1 MNDRELDRL
10 AALIAEALLRTRR
23 RPAAGPA
30 PVRPGTWLP
39 SPVRPEPPQA
49 GGPPPVW
56 SGAAQRLDDVAPG
69 AGRTRP
75 GPAPEGGVR
84 RPSIAE
90 LTNLKRAAAAGRGV
104 TPAGAPT
111 GRTMHRSSGMS
122 DRKVAIEVPIGVSN
136 RHVHLS
142 PAHVQALF
150 GTTQLVEAKPL
161 TQPGQ
166 FAARET
172 VAVTGPKGRIEAI
185 RVVGPS
191 RGETQLEVSL
201 ADARTLGVTPTVAAS
216 GSLAGSSG
224 GVTLHG
230 PSGTVTLDRGV
241 IVAARHLHLAPGD
254 AAKWGIRDGDRLDV
268 RCGAGPRQTTFH
280 DVLVRSTPA
289 YATELHLDTD
299 EAFAAGVRTGD
310 RASIL
315 LVHGSNRAH
324 RQLVT
329 ERDVIALARA
339 GGAIPAGALLTPSA
353 RDRARALGLAVGP

>member
-1 MNDRELDRL
+1 MTDGELDRL
-10 AALIAEALLRTRR
+10 AALIADALLKKR
-23 RPAAGPA
+23 RPASPPA
-30 PVRPGTWLP
+30 ARPGPWLP
-39 SPVRPEPPQA
+39 SPVRPEPPQ
-49 GGPPPVW
+49 GGGAPPVW
-56 SGAAQRLDDVAPG
+56 SGAAQRLDDVAPA
-69 AGRTRP
+69 AGRD
-75 GPAPEGGVR
+75 GPAPEKTGGIR
-84 RPSIAE
+84 RQSIAE
-90 LTNLKRAAAAGRGV
+90 LTNAKRAAAAGRGV

-111 GRTMHRSSGMS
+111 GRVVHRSSGRT
-122 DRKVAIEVPIGVSN
+122 DRTVAIDVPIGVSN

-172 VAVTGPKGRIEAI
+172 VGVTGPKGRIEAI

-191 RGETQLEVSL
+191 RGETQLELSL
-201 ADARTLGVTPTVAAS
+201 ADARTLGVAPGVAAS

-230 PSGTVTLDRGV
+230 PSGTVSLDRGV
-241 IVAARHLHLAPGD
+241 IVAARHLHLAPAD
-254 AAKWGIRDGDRLDV
+254 AARWGLRDGDHLDV
-268 RCGAGPRQTTFH
+268 RCGAGPRRTTFH

-299 EAFAAGVRTGD
+299 EAYAAGVRTGD
-310 RASIL
+310 RATIL
-315 LVHGSNRAH
+315 LVHGAERAH

-339 GGAIPAGALLTPSA
+339 GGVLPAGALLTPSA